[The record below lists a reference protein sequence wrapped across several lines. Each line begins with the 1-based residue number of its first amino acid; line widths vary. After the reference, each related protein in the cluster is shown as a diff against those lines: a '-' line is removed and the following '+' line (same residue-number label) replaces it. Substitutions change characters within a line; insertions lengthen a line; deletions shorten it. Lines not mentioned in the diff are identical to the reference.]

1 MPGLDSVLPGG
12 AFYNTPPPANSAF
25 LHAGLPGRPYNHPT
39 METQTDVIVAGLGPA
54 GAATAWE
61 LARGWA
67 RVLVLA
73 GERRRTKP
81 CGGCV
86 SARWLH
92 LLAALG
98 EEPSWLRRF
107 PVDRL
112 RLAHPQAPPV
122 ERASRPAGAY
132 LLERPRLD
140 AWLAQRAQAAGAR
153 VVPRRLARL
162 EVTDRGVAAWA
173 GGEAFRAAW
182 LVGADGAAGVCRR
195 ALGLPPASLAYLA
208 LAEERPRPADWSPEF
223 PPACLELGG
232 APGGYAWA
240 FARGETLNLG
250 VGVWRS
256 PKAASGPPAA
266 VHAAWL
272 GRLGLGAPGN
282 WRGATIPC
290 ANGDEASLAVGGRA
304 FLVGDA
310 AALAD
315 PFLGEGIGPALFSG
329 RLAARAILAGDPAA
343 YPRALAATLLR
354 EHAHAL
360 RLAAGLRP
368 APAWPNGWW
377 AVIRRPE
384 LGFGLLRASWDM
396 PGSGARS

>member
-1 MPGLDSVLPGG
+1 MPARSPGEGTTG
-12 AFYNTPPPANSAF
+12 AP
-25 LHAGLPGRPYNHPT
+25 
-39 METQTDVIVAGLGPA
+39 
-54 GAATAWE
+54 
-61 LARGWA
+61 
-67 RVLVLA
+67 
-73 GERRRTKP
+73 
-81 CGGCV
+81 
-86 SARWLH
+86 
-92 LLAALG
+92 
-98 EEPSWLRRF
+98 
-107 PVDRL
+107 
-112 RLAHPQAPPV
+112 
-122 ERASRPAGAY
+122 
-132 LLERPRLD
+132 
-140 AWLAQRAQAAGAR
+140 
-153 VVPRRLARL
+153 
-162 EVTDRGVAAWA
+162 AWA

-360 RLAAGLRP
+360 RLARLVYGLPRLAQRLVGRHP
-368 APAWPNGWW
+368 GAL
-377 AVIRRPE
+377 E
-384 LGFGLLRASWDM
+384 LGFGLLRGELGHAGLWSAVLTRILGRKPALDHH
-396 PGSGARS
+396 PGGIYSKWLSRGNQAGRGGWR